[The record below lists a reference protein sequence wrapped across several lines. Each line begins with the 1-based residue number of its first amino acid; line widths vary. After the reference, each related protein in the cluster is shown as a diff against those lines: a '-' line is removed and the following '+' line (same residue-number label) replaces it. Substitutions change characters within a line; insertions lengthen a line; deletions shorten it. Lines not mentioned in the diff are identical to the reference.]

1 MASDPIKRKRVFF
14 DITIGNRPAGRIT
27 FELYNDIVPKTAE
40 NFRALCT
47 GEKGEVDGVHLHYKG
62 SGFHRVI
69 KSFMCQGGDFTAG
82 NGTGGVS
89 IYGEKFEDEN
99 FALKHDKPF
108 LLSMANAGPGTNG
121 SQFFITTV
129 KTPHLDNKHVVFG
142 EVINGKSL
150 VREIE
155 NGPTEGGDK
164 PRSAVTILDCGELK
178 IGSEEYEKATDKAAD
193 TTGDKYEDWPEDQ
206 GDDLSGPQVE
216 KIASELKEIG
226 TAAFKKGDFRLALAK
241 YQKGVRYL
249 QECPEPAET
258 DPADLGPKLSA
269 LKFSLHNNAAL
280 MQYKLNDFEG
290 AIKSATNALTVKD
303 TTDEQKGK
311 AYFRRGQAK
320 AGRKNEEGAL
330 EDLLQASKLVPNDA
344 GVKNELARLKKVA
357 AEKKQ
362 KEKAAYSKFFD

>member
-27 FELYNDIVPKTAE
+27 FELYNDIVPKTTD

-47 GEKGEVDGVHLHYKG
+47 GEKGEVDGVKLHYKG
-62 SGFHRVI
+62 SSFHRVI

-164 PRSAVTILDCGELK
+164 PRAAVTIVDCGELE
-178 IGSEEYEKATDKAAD
+178 IGSDEYEKATEKAAD

-216 KIASELKEIG
+216 KIASELKDIG

-249 QECPEPAET
+249 QEYPEPTET
-258 DPADLGPKLSA
+258 DPADLTAKLSA
-269 LKFSLHNNAAL
+269 LKFSLYNNAAL

-290 AIKSATNALTVKD
+290 TIKSTTSALAVKG

-320 AGRKNEEGAL
+320 AGKKNEEDAL
-330 EDLLQASKLVPNDA
+330 EDILEASKLVPNDA
-344 GVKNELARLKKVA
+344 GVKNELARLKKA
-357 AEKKQ
+357 AADKKQ
-362 KEKAAYSKFFD
+362 KEKAAYSKFFN